1 MDTTRELLV
10 ERARKAWLSRLID
23 TSRRNNLLFFR
34 DLKTGTVDLR
44 GADPAGVARLLAG
57 EEVRAHDLWPD
68 DDVTAV
74 AAKLREIARRAL
86 SNEEEKGLKTLYV
99 AIGMATWTPSDDG
112 RPAESP
118 VLLLPLAV
126 KGLKTEGRNLSLVA
140 AGDIQVNLALIHAL
154 ETEHGCRMDAEAL
167 LGEEGCT
174 TVESV
179 MVVVDRL
186 RAATKEVKGFDIR
199 DRRVIGNF
207 SFQKMAMVRDL
218 RECKTA
224 LIEHDLVA
232 ALAGDGGARDA
243 VIKEQKDVSNE
254 DIERTHPDDEF
265 LVVDADSSQQRVT
278 ASVLAGSHGV
288 VQGPPGG
295 GKSQTIVNLISS
307 LAAHGKH
314 ILFVAE
320 KRAALQVVMDRMQ
333 RVGLGHLFL
342 DLHGADVSQR
352 RVMEKIRETLEVVRS
367 VQAVDGSAVHRK
379 FSDRRAR
386 LDDHVRRIHTPSVPS
401 GFTVFEMHSRLLRL
415 NESVRSTTRWR
426 GGDLDRLNGTVV
438 TDIRERLRELESY
451 GDLVLGSTASPW
463 RGANIG
469 DGDAAQTAVGLVAS
483 LLGQQLRTY
492 ERVLGTLAREMT
504 ASEPLSLADGDVMV
518 SAASRV
524 GDVLQT
530 YDVSIFDAD
539 LDATQT
545 ALLPAGRRW
554 WHQGVAWLTDSRF
567 RAARRAMLALRQTPA
582 TASVLLTEAGAVI
595 EARNAWN
602 AVAAAPPRACSSLS
616 DAVATTR
623 GLRSELGDLCRMVQA
638 INACASISDLR
649 ALLSALSD
657 DGVTPFRIPRCFELQ
672 GQITTL
678 GGGAILREIQATNC
692 EARTWDTLFEHA
704 WLSSCLDSARAKD
717 SQIVGFDGRRHE
729 KVIDEFKES
738 DVMRTRLAVER
749 VKRAH
754 AEYVIAAMNQF
765 PEQAALVRGEAQKK
779 MRHRPLRKLVA
790 DAPDVL
796 LALCPCWM
804 ASPLSV
810 SQLLPANRRYF
821 DCVLFDEA
829 SQVLPEDAVPAI
841 LRGSKIVV
849 AGDRHQLPPTTFFAD
864 GANDEEVES
873 DAEIGAVEGY
883 ESVLDL
889 MSAFLQPWMLEWHYR
904 SRDERLIAFANRH
917 IYGDRLITFP
927 GVGGEEPLSHE
938 LVPFERGR
946 DGQED
951 SVPREVERVIELVL
965 DHARKRPDES
975 LGVIT
980 MGIKH
985 AKRIESTL
993 DAALID
999 ADASLQ
1005 DFFSTEKHE
1014 RFFIKNLERV
1024 QGDER
1029 DAIILSIGYGKDRAG
1044 NLPYRFGPL
1053 LYEGGERRLNVA
1065 ITRAR
1070 HRLTLVSSF
1079 GAADMDPSRSKARG
1093 VELLRLYLDY
1103 VSSRGA
1109 RLGETA
1115 RATVPL
1121 NDFEEDI
1128 YRALEAKG
1136 VPLEPQWG
1144 ASRYRIDMVAKHPSK
1159 PGRFVLAIECDGAS
1173 YHSAPTARDRDRLRQ
1188 QQLEAL
1194 GWRFHRIWSTDWF
1207 QRRESEIARTIE
1219 AYERAVE
1226 FADRLDSGSS
1236 TPQVMHTERR
1246 AATKTTPVRSVARPR
1261 LPVLRDIGDYG
1272 NDQLDNLIRH
1282 IESDGLLRSDEDVM
1296 AIAQQELH
1304 FQRLGPRIRQRLG
1317 DAIRRVRSDH

>member
-1 MDTTRELLV
+1 MDNTRELVV

-44 GADPAGVARLLAG
+44 EADPAGIVRLLAG
-57 EEVRAHDLWPD
+57 EEVRAHDLWPN
-68 DDVTAV
+68 DDVTAI

-99 AIGMATWTPSDDG
+99 AIGMATWPPSDEG

-126 KGLKTEGRNLSLVA
+126 KGLKTEGRHLSLVA
-140 AGDIQVNLALIHAL
+140 AGEIQVNLTLIHAL
-154 ETEHGCRMDAEAL
+154 DTEHGCRVDAEAL
-167 LGEEGCT
+167 LGEEPCT
-174 TVESV
+174 TVASV
-179 MVVVDRL
+179 TVVFDRL
-186 RAATKEVKGFDIR
+186 QAATKELKGFDIR
-199 DRRVIGNF
+199 DRQIIGNF

-218 RECKTA
+218 RQAA

-232 ALAGDGGARDA
+232 ALAGDGGARDT
-243 VIKEQKDVSNE
+243 VIKEQKEVSNE
-254 DIERTHPDDEF
+254 DIERTHPDKEF

-320 KRAALQVVMDRMQ
+320 KRAALHVVMDRMQ
-333 RVGLGHLFL
+333 KVGLGHLFL

-352 RVMEKIRETLEVVRS
+352 RVMEKIRETLEVVRL

-386 LDDHVRRIHTPSVPS
+386 LDDHVRRIHTPSAPS
-401 GFTVFEMHSRLLRL
+401 GLTVFEMHSRLLGL

-426 GGDLDRLNGTVV
+426 GGELDRLNGTVV
-438 TDIRERLRELESY
+438 ADISERLRELESY
-451 GDLVLGSTASPW
+451 GDLVHGSTASPW

-492 ERVLGTLAREMT
+492 ESALGTLAREMT
-504 ASEPLSLADGDVMV
+504 ASGALSLADGEVMV

-524 GDVLQT
+524 SDVLQA

-539 LDATQT
+539 LDATHT

-554 WHQGVAWLTDSRF
+554 WHQAVAWLTESRF
-567 RAARRAMLALRQTPA
+567 RAARRAMLTLRRGPA
-582 TASVLLTEAGAVI
+582 TVSEILTEARAAI

-602 AVAAAPPRACSSLS
+602 AVAVAPPRAYSSLS
-616 DAVATTR
+616 NAVATTR
-623 GLRSELGDLCRMVQA
+623 VLRSELGDLGRMVPA
-638 INACASISDLR
+638 INGCASIRDLR
-649 ALLSALSD
+649 TLLSALSD
-657 DGVTPFRIPRCFELQ
+657 DGVTPFRISRCAELQ
-672 GQITTL
+672 EQITTL

-692 EARTWDTLFEHA
+692 EPRTWNALFEHA

-717 SQIVGFDGRRHE
+717 SQIAGFDGRRHE
-729 KVIDEFKES
+729 KVIDEFRES

-779 MRHRPLRKLVA
+779 MRHRTLRKLVA

-829 SQVLPEDAVPAI
+829 SQVPPEDAVPAI

-864 GANDEEVES
+864 GANDEDVES
-873 DAEIGAVEGY
+873 DTEIGAVEGY

-927 GVGGEEPLSHE
+927 GVGGEEPLTHE
-938 LVPFERGR
+938 LVPFEHGR

-951 SVPREVERVIELVL
+951 SAPREVERIIELVL

-985 AKRIESTL
+985 AKRIEASL

-1005 DFFSTEKHE
+1005 DFFATEKHE

-1044 NLPYRFGPL
+1044 NLPYLFGPL
-1053 LYEGGERRLNVA
+1053 LHDGGERRLNVA

-1070 HRLTLVSSF
+1070 HRLILVSSF

-1115 RATVPL
+1115 RTIVPR

-1128 YRALEAKG
+1128 YRTLEAKG
-1136 VPLEPQWG
+1136 IPLESQWG
-1144 ASRYRIDMVAKHPSK
+1144 ASRYRIDIVAKHPSQ

-1207 QRRESEIARTIE
+1207 QRRESEIARTVE

-1226 FADRLDSGSS
+1226 FADKMDSRSS
-1236 TPQVMHTERR
+1236 TSQVLRPEGH
-1246 AATKTTPVRSVARPR
+1246 AATQSTTPARRVPRPR

-1282 IESDGLLRSDEDVM
+1282 IESDGLLRSDEDVI

-1304 FQRLGPRIRQRLG
+1304 FQRLGARIRQRLSES
-1317 DAIRRVRSDH
+1317 IRRVRSDH